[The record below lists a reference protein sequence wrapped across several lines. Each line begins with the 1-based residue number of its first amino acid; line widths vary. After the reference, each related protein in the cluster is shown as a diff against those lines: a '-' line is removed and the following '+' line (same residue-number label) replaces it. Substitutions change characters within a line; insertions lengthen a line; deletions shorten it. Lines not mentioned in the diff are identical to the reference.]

1 MKNFI
6 FMLAMTLLFTTISDD
21 AHSYFVKMIALRV
34 GFMWLLGL
42 MNIEEARPMV
52 EVLRMILH
60 LPFAIMFTI
69 LTLRIVNE
77 DQSLALIALIFLGV
91 DLYHTASLGLAIV
104 QEVFQREAPMNYRG
118 SYHGR

>member
-6 FMLAMTLLFTTISDD
+6 FMLSVTLLFSTISED

-34 GFMWLLGL
+34 GFMWLMGL
-42 MNIEEARPMV
+42 MNIKEARPMV

-77 DQSLALIALIFLGV
+77 DHSLALLALMFLGV
-91 DLYHTASLGLAIV
+91 DLYHTASLGMAMA

-118 SYHGR
+118 SCHGR

>member
-77 DQSLALIALIFLGV
+77 DQSLALMALIFLGV

>member
-77 DQSLALIALIFLGV
+77 DQSLALLALIFLGV